1 MKDFSNEE
9 LVKRFNA
16 LINKDNWEEECE
28 WCVMPGMLHKGPCTR
43 KEETEYQEVY
53 ECWKMYRNRM
63 KPIIE
68 SKQKQEEKVDDSGME
83 KFATVVSEAFTSA
96 QKPLIEAILKR
107 DNRPATI
114 MKAAKPPTWTKNMT
128 LDMYIKA
135 INVWG
140 AQNRGVPEVNKYQD
154 VIESLKQN
162 KEISGLEKYMG
173 EHVYA
178 ALDTEEDQTIASLMA
193 MLKRRYGKT

>member
-1 MKDFSNEE
+1 MK
-9 LVKRFNA
+9 
-16 LINKDNWEEECE
+16 
-28 WCVMPGMLHKGPCTR
+28 T
-43 KEETEYQEVY
+43 
-53 ECWKMYRNRM
+53 
-63 KPIIE
+63 IIE
-68 SKQKQEEKVDDSGME
+68 SKQKQEEKMMMDDSGME
-83 KFATVVSEAFTSA
+83 KFAMALSEAFTSA
-96 QKPLIEAILKR
+96 QKPLIESIIQR

-135 INVWG
+135 LEVWG
-140 AQNRGVPEVNKYQD
+140 AQNRGVPEVNRYQD

-178 ALDTEEDQTIASLMA
+178 ALDTEEEQTIASLIA
-193 MLKRRYGKT
+193 MLKKRYGKTKEEEVEEVALEWINFRAN